1 MKLTTASQVVSFA
14 IETEYKIEAFYKKL
28 AEKYKDQSE
37 VFTSFA
43 KESMKNKT
51 VIQRTYQGVVSD
63 ALETGYSFE
72 EFVVDDFIP
81 DISVPEKASLFDV
94 AKRALQVEE
103 KIQKFY
109 RIAAQMS
116 GGLLADV
123 PQTFERIASRI
134 DKRKESLK
142 SLFK

>member
-14 IETEYKIEAFYKKL
+14 IETEDKIEVFYKKL

-37 VFTSFA
+37 VFSSFA

-51 VIQRTYQGVVSD
+51 IIQRTYQGVVSD

-72 EFVVDDFIP
+72 EFLVDDFIP
-81 DISVPEKASLFDV
+81 DMSVPEKASLSDI
-94 AKRALQVEE
+94 AKRSLQVEE
-103 KIQKFY
+103 KMQKFY
-109 RIAAQMS
+109 QIAAQMS
-116 GGLLADV
+116 DGLLADV

-134 DKRKESLK
+134 DKRKERLK